1 MFYVLLLCYFDLRL
15 NDIIDYSDDLQIVEA
30 SDDLQIVEAFDARF
44 RCEVLAQNKCLLV
57 EISPIASISH
67 LIHNDPTGMAAEI
80 SHTTLHHGSA
90 ADSSRDETPLSSS
103 SCGNAKTAGSFE
115 GCR

>member
-57 EISPIASISH
+57 EIKSYCIHLSSHPQRSNGDGGGNLSHYTTSRLCGGFKPRRNSPI
-67 LIHNDPTGMAAEI
+67 E
-80 SHTTLHHGSA
+80 
-90 ADSSRDETPLSSS
+90 
-103 SCGNAKTAGSFE
+103 
-115 GCR
+115 